1 MGVVV
6 GDVIIGS
13 EMVAWRDDVSR
24 TRLKDGDGWWGGQT
38 PPPGDLSL
46 KYGYPIPEFQ
56 GLIV

>member
-6 GDVIIGS
+6 GDVIVGS

-38 PPPGDLSL
+38 PPGDLSFEIWL
-46 KYGYPIPEFQ
+46 PYT
-56 GLIV
+56 